1 MKLLALST
9 CKTLSLSHTHNMKF
23 FSTLAPLATLVAL
36 TQAVSTTYD
45 TVYDKKSQS
54 LNTVACSTGSNG
66 LVTAGFTT
74 FGSLPTFPNIGGAPA
89 ITGFNDPDCGSC
101 WNLTF
106 TNSKGAKKSI
116 VITAID
122 VSTPDFNIGLKAMNT
137 LTGNQ
142 AEQLGR
148 APITAKRLAPSACG
162 L

>member
-1 MKLLALST
+1 
-9 CKTLSLSHTHNMKF
+9 MKF
-23 FSTLAPLATLVAL
+23 ITALAPIAALVVVS
-36 TQAVSTTYD
+36 QAVNTSFD
-45 TVYDKKSQS
+45 TVYDNKAQS

-106 TNSKGAKKSI
+106 TNSKGAKKSV

-122 VSTPDFNIGLKAMNT
+122 VSTPDFNIGETAMNT
-137 LTGNQ
+137 LTGGQ
-142 AEQLGR
+142 AVQLGR
-148 APITAKRLAPSACG
+148 VPITATRLAASACG

>member
-1 MKLLALST
+1 
-9 CKTLSLSHTHNMKF
+9 MKF
-23 FSTLAPLATLVAL
+23 FTTLAPIAALVAL
-36 TQAVSTTYD
+36 TQAVNTSFD
-45 TVYDKKSQS
+45 TVYDDGSQS
-54 LNTVACSTGSNG
+54 LNNVACSTGSNG
-66 LVTAGFTT
+66 LVARFPT

-142 AEQLGR
+142 AQQLGR
-148 APITAKRLAPSACG
+148 VPITAARLAPSACG